1 MNDVWH
7 FRAVRASEDH
17 RPSTKTT
24 TTLSAKPASWFTMQ
38 AVVVVVPRI
47 LSTACRAWGAP
58 LRKTGII
65 DSQILW
71 TATLETRHQRY
82 FGPV

>member
-1 MNDVWH
+1 
-7 FRAVRASEDH
+7 
-17 RPSTKTT
+17 
-24 TTLSAKPASWFTMQ
+24 MQ